1 MRRLAFALVALSAL
15 ATAGSVWLVLPGRP
29 ALTPSESASPATQRL
44 AEPTAPQ
51 RAVVEF
57 LRQRH
62 TGLADAEVPR
72 VAATLVRAAERH
84 DLDLD
89 LLLALIFVESSGYN
103 FAVSPVGARG
113 LMQIMPRTGEELAQR
128 LGRPW
133 PGPDALFDPVLNLD
147 LGTAYLRQLL
157 NRYDGHLEKALTAY
171 NAGPGFVD
179 RRLARGAQLPRS
191 YSRLVRGAI
200 AQRSAER
207 S

>member
-29 ALTPSESASPATQRL
+29 APTPSESAPPVALRL
-44 AEPTAPQ
+44 AETTAAQ

-57 LRQRH
+57 LRERH
-62 TGLADAEVPR
+62 TGLAEAEVPR
-72 VAATLVRAAERH
+72 VAATLVRAAEQH
-84 DLDLD
+84 ELDLD

-103 FAVSPVGARG
+103 FAVSSVGARG
-113 LMQIMPRTGEELAQR
+113 LMQIMPRTGEELARR

-133 PGPDALFDPVLNLD
+133 SGPDALFDPVLNLE

-179 RRLARGAQLPRS
+179 RRLARGARLPGS
-191 YSRLVRGAI
+191 YARLVRGAI
-200 AQRSAER
+200 AQQTAGRS
-207 S
+207 